1 MDGLR
6 INDFVKLLILI
17 LIIYYIG
24 IMFKKIL
31 CECFIFVCF
40 IWLVRIKILL
50 YVWIYDFLIFVDINV
65 MVGIEIFGME
75 NLKLVSSIEIIFES
89 GCDVNIYF
97 VRE

>member
-1 MDGLR
+1 MFYL
-6 INDFVKLLILI
+6 VSLYK
-17 LIIYYIG
+17 G
-24 IMFKKIL
+24 IDI
-31 CECFIFVCF
+31 C
-40 IWLVRIKILL
+40 
-50 YVWIYDFLIFVDINV
+50 IYDFLIFVDINV

>member
-31 CECFIFVCF
+31 LECFIFVCF

>member
-31 CECFIFVCF
+31 FECFIFVCF

-65 MVGIEIFGME
+65 MVGIEIFGIE
-75 NLKLVSSIEIIFES
+75 NLELVSSIEIIFES

>member
-1 MDGLR
+1 MNGLR

-17 LIIYYIG
+17 LIFYYIG

-31 CECFIFVCF
+31 FECCIFVCF
-40 IWLVRIKILL
+40 IWLVCIK
-50 YVWIYDFLIFVDINV
+50 VLIFVFMIFWFLYVDINV

-97 VRE
+97 VRG